1 MNGNITALCVT
12 SSTTVELRGL
22 ALFMRSCLMNT
33 KGNACVDC
41 SDRFMALQGTFKDAK
56 AAADGDLCFDV
67 EDAVIFF
74 QRKNRHPHLCVCG
87 ENQ

>member
-1 MNGNITALCVT
+1 
-12 SSTTVELRGL
+12 
-22 ALFMRSCLMNT
+22 
-33 KGNACVDC
+33 
-41 SDRFMALQGTFKDAK
+41 MALQGTFKDAK